1 MARIPKYIADLIAGG
16 ESITLDFKFEISDSR
31 KIAKTLVAFA
41 NTQGGKLLIGV
52 KDNGKI
58 AGVRTNEELFM
69 IESAANLY
77 SRPKIKYTVKPWSI
91 GDKTIVELTVLQGNK
106 KPYYAKDYD
115 NSWKAYVRVADQNI
129 LADRVLIGVW
139 KYRKKRTVK
148 ISYSRKEQFLIDYL
162 NENDG
167 ITFDEFVELAEI
179 SAAEAEKILIDFV
192 MLDIITVEISEKKTV
207 YKIKPAENK

>member
-1 MARIPKYIADLIAGG
+1 MARIPKYLADLIAGG

-69 IESAANLY
+69 IESAANLF
-77 SRPKIKYTVKPWSI
+77 SRPKIKYTFKPWTI

-115 NSWKAYVRVADQNI
+115 NKWKAYVRVADQNI
-129 LADRVLIGVW
+129 IADRVLIGAW

-148 ISYSRKEQFLIDYL
+148 ISYSRKEQFLLDYL
-162 NENDG
+162 NDNDG

-179 SAAEAEKILIDFV
+179 SPAEAEKILIDFV
-192 MLDIITVEISEKKTV
+192 MLDIINVEMSEKKTV
-207 YKIKPAENK
+207 YKIKQPENQ